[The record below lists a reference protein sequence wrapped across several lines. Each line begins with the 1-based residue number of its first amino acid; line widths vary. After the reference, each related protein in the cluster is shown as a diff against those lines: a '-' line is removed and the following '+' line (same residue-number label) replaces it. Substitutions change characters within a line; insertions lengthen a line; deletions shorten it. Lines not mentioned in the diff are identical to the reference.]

1 MKLKRKV
8 SRLKLPHS
16 KHTAGVASVP
26 VAPPE
31 EVLIPM
37 SMHSGGPAIPVVAV
51 GDHVFLGQLI
61 AREDGAISSPVYASV
76 SGTVSAIE
84 SIKLSSSGRRM
95 DAIRIKSDGKMEK
108 DPNITLPEAHDL
120 DSFLAAVQKSGI
132 VGLGGAAFP
141 LWKKL
146 EAARNNPVHTVL
158 VNGAECE
165 PFITS
170 DHREML
176 EHSESIAKGVELLRE
191 YLKAEEFIFGI
202 ENNKPDA
209 IEHLQKVFAV
219 DPSVKIMPL
228 ESVYPQGARQV
239 LLYNATGKVVQP
251 GQRLASLGVIVIN
264 VTSLSKMGQ
273 YFIDGMPLVDRCVTV
288 DGSAIKNPGNYV
300 APIGTS
306 VGYLI
311 EQAGGFNCPAGKVI
325 IGGPM
330 MGKTTVDLNE
340 PIVKATGAVLAFNEK
355 DSAQMEPTACLRC
368 GRCVENCPVGL
379 DPTAFARALEIE
391 DEAEKVAALDKAH
404 IKNCMECGCCSY
416 VCPAHRPLVQNNREG
431 LALSKK
437 AARAKKEGGK

>member
-1 MKLKRKV
+1 MKRKV
-8 SRLKLPHS
+8 SRLHLPHS
-16 KHTAGVASVP
+16 KHTAGVASTP
-26 VAPPE
+26 VSPPP

-37 SMHSGGPAIPVVAV
+37 SMHSGGPAVPVVSV
-51 GDHVFLGQLI
+51 GEHVLVGQLI

-84 SIKLSSSGRRM
+84 PIRLSSSGRKM
-95 DAIRIKSDGKMEK
+95 DAIRIQSDGKMEK
-108 DPNITLPEAHDL
+108 DPGLTPPEVHDL
-120 DSFLAAVQKSGI
+120 DGFLAAVQKSGI

-146 EAARNNPVHTVL
+146 DAVRQNPVKTVL

-176 EHSESIAKGVELLRE
+176 EHTESIRKGVELLKE
-191 YLKAEEFIFGI
+191 YLKAEEVIFGV

-209 IEHLQKVFAV
+209 IENLEKAFADDPAVKV
-219 DPSVKIMPL
+219 MPL

-288 DGSAIKNPGNYV
+288 DGSAVARPSNLV

-311 EQAGGFNCPAGKVI
+311 EQAGGFKEPAGKI
-325 IGGPM
+325 IVGGPM
-330 MGKTTVDLNE
+330 MGKTTVDLSE

-355 DSAQMEPTACLRC
+355 DAKQMEPTACLRC
-368 GRCVENCPVGL
+368 GRCVANCPLGL
-379 DPTAFARALEIE
+379 NPTAFARAMELDTEE
-391 DEAEKVAALDKAH
+391 EKVAALDKAN
-404 IKNCMECGCCSY
+404 IKLCMECGCCSY
-416 VCPAHRPLVQNNREG
+416 VCPAHRPLVETNREG

-437 AARAKKEGGK
+437 AARAKREGGK